1 MTPALVT
8 RRSSLLSAFTALPN
22 PGRRFLGRRC
32 PLVSG
37 LSRRA
42 LSQTTEKARPRPAL
56 PGRHSGR
63 QHVQAFDLRF
73 PAGTRTNHPHMAG
86 EVEVFP
92 LLDQVWRRGGAV
104 QSGLAVVTMN
114 CFRERLPGPRRRWP
128 RPFAT
133 LQSTPPLCTQ
143 PLAAEI
149 CTQPLA
155 AEISRAPTAGPP
167 GPISGS
173 TLFAVRLVGTDTRF
187 PQDLSPCQARF
198 LPQVKPKCANYG
210 AMRTLH
216 QAFPPASSPYR
227 LAAGGCWR
235 GGCRR
240 SGPPRMQR
248 QRQSAWED
256 GSAGT
261 PKRGTTPWR

>member
-1 MTPALVT
+1 MDAIQADNAFKI
-8 RRSSLLSAFTALPN
+8 SICDSLPVHGPIT
-22 PGRRFLGRRC
+22 
-32 PLVSG
+32 
-37 LSRRA
+37 
-42 LSQTTEKARPRPAL
+42 
-56 PGRHSGR
+56 
-63 QHVQAFDLRF
+63 
-73 PAGTRTNHPHMAG
+73 PHMAG
-86 EVEVFP
+86 EVDVFP

-133 LQSTPPLCTQ
+133 LQSTPPGHLILCTQ

-216 QAFPPASSPYR
+216 QAFLPASSP
-227 LAAGGCWR
+227 
-235 GGCRR
+235 CR
-240 SGPPRMQR
+240 
-248 QRQSAWED
+248 
-256 GSAGT
+256 
-261 PKRGTTPWR
+261 